1 MVMNW
6 VVDNMS
12 IMMNEVFN
20 DVVEINELIRKSVFE
35 MF

>member
-1 MVMNW
+1 MVMNC

-20 DVVEINELIRKSVFE
+20 DVVEINELIRKRVFE